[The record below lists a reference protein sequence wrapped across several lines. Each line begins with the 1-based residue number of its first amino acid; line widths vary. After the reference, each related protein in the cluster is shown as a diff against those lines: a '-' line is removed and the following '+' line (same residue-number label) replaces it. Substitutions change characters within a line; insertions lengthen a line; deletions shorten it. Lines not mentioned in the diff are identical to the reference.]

1 MRNPIQ
7 FRSAKAAAVAL
18 ICHKCVFPKKFVL
31 AVVWLLCVSCS
42 LFSQSKIDSLE
53 KVLPSASGR
62 ARAEILYILS
72 WEYRFSDK
80 EKALQYGEEG
90 LQLATEL
97 KDTAAIASSLN
108 SIAETH
114 LNFGDYDQAEK
125 VTQEELPFARAISQP
140 KTLLGALT
148 RLGTIHYRRGK
159 FDEALVYQLEVTREA
174 EKINNPE
181 FTGVASLNLG
191 LTYMDLK
198 HYDEALQR
206 YYVSLKAFE
215 SINFAAGI
223 GACYVN
229 IAETLRL
236 QKKLPESLEA
246 AFKGEE
252 ILKKSGNNLHLVYIY
267 HCMGRVYQ
275 ALGDNPKQLQYFQK
289 ALSLAEESKDDYMI
303 AQNQAGMGRSLLE
316 KGEMAKAKLLLDAS
330 LELSEKIGQ
339 KSIILENYA
348 HQRDWHLLQKN
359 FAQAYFFDEKLTSG
373 MDSVFNAKMAEKVA
387 DSQTKYETEKKE
399 AEIRDLE
406 NQQRIQ
412 KILTY
417 SALGGILALLLVL
430 WLSRRAYRQRRLL
443 QQVTIDRLESERK
456 VVALNAHLEGQQLER
471 LRIAEDLHDDFGS
484 GLSKISLLSE
494 VAKKKST
501 PAELDKIAAT
511 AKELLLKMSEIVW
524 ALNHHN
530 DTLPSLAAYI
540 RRYAVGFFEDSN
552 LRCHF
557 NIPDLPDAPLSGE
570 TRRNVFLVVKE
581 SLHNILKHAGA
592 SKVEIDFSL
601 KNNNLEIKIR
611 DDGQGFDESALAK
624 AGNGLRNMEKR
635 MRSTGGSFDIES
647 TTGEG
652 TTVRLGLPLV
662 EEAAVELAQA
672 A

>member
-1 MRNPIQ
+1 
-7 FRSAKAAAVAL
+7 
-18 ICHKCVFPKKFVL
+18 
-31 AVVWLLCVSCS
+31 
-42 LFSQSKIDSLE
+42 
-53 KVLPSASGR
+53 
-62 ARAEILYILS
+62 
-72 WEYRFSDK
+72 
-80 EKALQYGEEG
+80 
-90 LQLATEL
+90 
-97 KDTAAIASSLN
+97 
-108 SIAETH
+108 
-114 LNFGDYDQAEK
+114 
-125 VTQEELPFARAISQP
+125 
-140 KTLLGALT
+140 
-148 RLGTIHYRRGK
+148 
-159 FDEALVYQLEVTREA
+159 
-174 EKINNPE
+174 
-181 FTGVASLNLG
+181 
-191 LTYMDLK
+191 
-198 HYDEALQR
+198 
-206 YYVSLKAFE
+206 
-215 SINFAAGI
+215 
-223 GACYVN
+223 
-229 IAETLRL
+229 
-236 QKKLPESLEA
+236 
-246 AFKGEE
+246 
-252 ILKKSGNNLHLVYIY
+252 
-267 HCMGRVYQ
+267 
-275 ALGDNPKQLQYFQK
+275 
-289 ALSLAEESKDDYMI
+289 
-303 AQNQAGMGRSLLE
+303 
-316 KGEMAKAKLLLDAS
+316 
-330 LELSEKIGQ
+330 
-339 KSIILENYA
+339 
-348 HQRDWHLLQKN
+348 
-359 FAQAYFFDEKLTSG
+359 
-373 MDSVFNAKMAEKVA
+373 MAEKVA

-540 RRYAVGFFEDSN
+540 RRYAVGFFEDSD